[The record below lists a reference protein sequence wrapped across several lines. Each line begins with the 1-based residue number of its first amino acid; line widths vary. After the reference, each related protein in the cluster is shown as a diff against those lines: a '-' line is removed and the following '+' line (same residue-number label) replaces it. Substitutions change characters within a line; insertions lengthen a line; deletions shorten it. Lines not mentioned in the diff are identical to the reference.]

1 MQQSKLLA
9 ALVVLGAFLGGTA
22 IGVAG
27 DRAAHATQS
36 GPRATDSRTYWD
48 RIGAEWKL
56 TPPQRV
62 VIDSLMDAQRR
73 KISALYTPLRPAL
86 DSVNAR
92 ARAVSD
98 STQTQ
103 LRLVLNPEQRVKLDA
118 MRAEMMRRR
127 EERRAHRDED
137 LAKIR

>member
-9 ALVVLGAFLGGTA
+9 GVVVLGAFIGGLA

-27 DRAAHATQS
+27 DRAAHAATPGS
-36 GPRATDSRTYWD
+36 RAMDSRTYWD

-56 TPPQRV
+56 TPPQRL